1 MAYLLLEREQQAYDL
16 LESAQ
21 RHAHVHKTTIDQAI
35 DYLVIRNLKKP
46 TVGTSLIAW
55 ADRGAQAKK
64 LNKQKS

>member
-35 DYLVIRNLKKP
+35 DYLVMQIQN
-46 TVGTSLIAW
+46 
-55 ADRGAQAKK
+55 
-64 LNKQKS
+64 